1 MYRIAIG
8 SSLKY
13 AYSFL
18 LRALPTNYP
27 SIPLG
32 LDLLPNAIRSLVHDR
47 VEWKITVLIRQHPAP
62 APASLYCI
70 PNFYPI
76 PI

>member
-27 SIPLG
+27 YIPLG
-32 LDLLPNAIRSLVHDR
+32 LDLLPNAIRS
-47 VEWKITVLIRQHPAP
+47 
-62 APASLYCI
+62 
-70 PNFYPI
+70 
-76 PI
+76 